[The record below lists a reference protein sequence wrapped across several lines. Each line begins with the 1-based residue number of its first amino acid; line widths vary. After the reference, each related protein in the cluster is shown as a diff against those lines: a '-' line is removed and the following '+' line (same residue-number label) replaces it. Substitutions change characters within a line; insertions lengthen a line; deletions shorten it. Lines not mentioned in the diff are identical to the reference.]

1 MTELPVD
8 QRAYN
13 RELIAEFRAA
23 GRRLGDRPL
32 LLLTTTGRKSGAPH
46 TSPMMFIRIDDKMY
60 VIASNAGAVNDPD
73 WFRNLVAEPAVTVEA
88 EGEEYAATARPVADE
103 DRPVLWT
110 RICERYPF
118 FTDHQNGVD
127 RRIPVVE
134 LVRPSY

>member
-8 QRAYN
+8 QREYN
-13 RELIAEFRAA
+13 RKLIAEFRAS
-23 GRRLGDRPL
+23 GRRIEDRPL
-32 LLLTTTGRKSGAPH
+32 LLLTTAGRRSGQPR
-46 TSPMMFIRIDDKMY
+46 TTPMMYIRVDDGMY

-88 EGEEYAATARPVADE
+88 EGEEYAAVARPVADE

-118 FTDHQNGVD
+118 FTEHQNGVE
-127 RRIPVVE
+127 RKIPVVE
-134 LVRPSY
+134 LLRRG